1 MLKRICFLMIVLIAV
16 FASFLPVYA
25 DDPPGIIA
33 TVNIV
38 GNNPDAN
45 VNLYGNNPDVWINGY
60 GLDQLA
66 AYYGAQAG
74 GSAGSNA
81 FQNSAANSNYSQ
93 VGTGMLPLPN
103 ITSDGHV
110 ASIDSPGT
118 KWVPGWQGFFC
129 PKTNL
134 DPMVYMGSGCGG
146 TWGVCD
152 GTADLWARRQIAG
165 LAPEFRQTQ
174 NRLDTSY
181 SALAK
186 LITVS
191 QEHDGSIVNVN
202 QALQDH
208 LAQISVLSS
217 DLAMLEKAHNA
228 LRDEVNQQKEDSDR
242 KMMILIIIFGAAMLG
257 MAGYLVA
264 LTLHY
269 RPRKVAGERKGLVIR
284 RIT

>member
-1 MLKRICFLMIVLIAV
+1 
-16 FASFLPVYA
+16 
-25 DDPPGIIA
+25 
-33 TVNIV
+33 
-38 GNNPDAN
+38 
-45 VNLYGNNPDVWINGY
+45 
-60 GLDQLA
+60 
-66 AYYGAQAG
+66 
-74 GSAGSNA
+74 
-81 FQNSAANSNYSQ
+81 
-93 VGTGMLPLPN
+93 
-103 ITSDGHV
+103 
-110 ASIDSPGT
+110 
-118 KWVPGWQGFFC
+118 
-129 PKTNL
+129 
-134 DPMVYMGSGCGG
+134 MGSGCGG

-174 NRLDTSY
+174 NKLDTSY
-181 SALAK
+181 AALAK

-228 LRDEVNQQKEDSDR
+228 LRDEVSQQKEESDR
-242 KMMILIIIFGAAMLG
+242 KMLILIIIFGAAMLG

-284 RIT
+284 RIA